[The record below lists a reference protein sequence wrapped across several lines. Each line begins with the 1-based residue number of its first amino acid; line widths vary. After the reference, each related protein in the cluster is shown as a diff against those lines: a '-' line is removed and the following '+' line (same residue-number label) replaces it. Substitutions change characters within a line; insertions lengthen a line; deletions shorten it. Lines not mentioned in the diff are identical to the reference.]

1 MQGVL
6 QKLLQK
12 DGKIGMNV
20 LYTGVYFISL
30 LSLIIVMRGIF
41 GFSFSTRTRDLICG
55 AVLVLT
61 GAIVTLLLSDP
72 SDRIFVSLFVQ
83 IIVSA
88 ICFEGKRSVLAEVSF
103 LVHFTI
109 MIVEALVQS
118 IIVMIWYV
126 GTEISGEHEVVLDV
140 VYQAGTCFL
149 ISIFSMIVSRYTPK
163 VLQRYLKQFNWR
175 HVLYYLLWIF
185 SSGIVIGF
193 ASGMA
198 MDNGMIYRYKVTM
211 QLAICVLS
219 IGILSFG
226 VLLNVLYEQRK
237 KLKEDDRFKQMC
249 IEQQTAQYEE
259 MTVKNRKLQHFRH
272 DQKAYL
278 LALRAL
284 IEQGDLTQLRQ
295 YTEDIERKVGESDY
309 IATGNMVADA
319 ILNERA
325 AWADG
330 AEVEFFT
337 AGRFPG
343 KLQISDS
350 DLAVL
355 LSNAVKNA
363 CEAAIRCREKREVFV
378 FIKSY
383 KKALFLEIKN
393 SADVAP
399 VMRDGHLLTNKTDR
413 VNHGI
418 GTQNMKQVVEK
429 YNGTLSWEYDGEC
442 YVTTKIEI

>member
-1 MQGVL
+1 M
-6 QKLLQK
+6 
-12 DGKIGMNV
+12 
-20 LYTGVYFISL
+20 
-30 LSLIIVMRGIF
+30 
-41 GFSFSTRTRDLICG
+41 
-55 AVLVLT
+55 
-61 GAIVTLLLSDP
+61 
-72 SDRIFVSLFVQ
+72 
-83 IIVSA
+83 
-88 ICFEGKRSVLAEVSF
+88 LAEVSF
-103 LVHFTI
+103 LVHFTLLS
-109 MIVEALVQS
+109 VEALIQS
-118 IIVMIWYV
+118 VIAMIWYA
-126 GTEISGEHEVVLDV
+126 GIELNTKQEVVLDTICEAV
-140 VYQAGTCFL
+140 KCLV
-149 ISIFSMIVSRYTPK
+149 IVIFTLIVSKYTQK

-175 HVLYYLLWIF
+175 HVLYYILWIF

-198 MDNGMIYRYKVTM
+198 MDNGMLYRYKVTM

-219 IGILSFG
+219 IGILAFG

-237 KLKEDDRFKQMC
+237 KLKEDDKFKQMC
-249 IEQQTAQYEE
+249 IEQQAEQYAEI
-259 MTVKNRKLQHFRH
+259 TIKNEKLQHFRH

-284 IEQGDLTQLRQ
+284 IDQGDLTQLRK
-295 YTEDIERKVGESDY
+295 YTEDIERKAGESEY

-319 ILNERA
+319 ILNEQA
-325 AWADG
+325 AWAEG

-337 AGRFPG
+337 TGRFPG

-363 CEAAIRCREKREVFV
+363 CEAAIRCKEKREVFL

-383 KKALFLEIKN
+383 KSTLFLEIKN
-393 SADVAP
+393 SADAAP
-399 VMRDGHLLTNKTDR
+399 VMRDGHLLTSKEDS